1 MGTARTISLQELRS
15 VKSISDYVAISLRR
29 VRYAKDWYDAEAR
42 RSKLFTLL
50 TPCLDEVL
58 AGNIVTT

>member
-1 MGTARTISLQELRS
+1 LHN
-15 VKSISDYVAISLRR
+15 VKSIRNYDAISLRS
-29 VRYAKDWYDAEAR
+29 VRYAKDWYDAEVR

-50 TPCLDEVL
+50 TPRLDEEL